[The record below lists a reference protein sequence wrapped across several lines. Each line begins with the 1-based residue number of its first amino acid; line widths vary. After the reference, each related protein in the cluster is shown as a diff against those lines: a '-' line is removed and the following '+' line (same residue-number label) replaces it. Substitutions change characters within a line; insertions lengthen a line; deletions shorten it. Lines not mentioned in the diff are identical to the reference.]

1 MNCYPQARV
10 SWSTRT
16 NADRREEAA
25 PVSRH
30 GAGHRRS
37 PAALRSGRGRPP
49 WADPG
54 RRGARRGGA
63 GAGRRREER
72 RGGAGAGRRRE
83 AVRGSGGRERRAEQA
98 RARACSGRRVRV
110 RTSLFFY
117 LSYACIYIFSVRAY
131 FFLCIFKEPTE

>member
-16 NADRREEAA
+16 DADQREEAA

-63 GAGRRREER
+63 RASRRQEERRRRIRGDVADLARGKEGRGRGRPPAEGEEGR
-72 RGGAGAGRRRE
+72 GRGGAGQGGEGPGPAAG
-83 AVRGSGGRERRAEQA
+83 GSKGGEGLGPVAGGRQ
-98 RARACSGRRVRV
+98 
-110 RTSLFFY
+110 
-117 LSYACIYIFSVRAY
+117 
-131 FFLCIFKEPTE
+131 